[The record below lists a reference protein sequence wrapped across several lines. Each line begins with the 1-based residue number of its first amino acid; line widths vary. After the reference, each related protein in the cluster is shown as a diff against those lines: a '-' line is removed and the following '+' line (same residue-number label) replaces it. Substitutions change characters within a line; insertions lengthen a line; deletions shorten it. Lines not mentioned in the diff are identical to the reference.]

1 MGSFCV
7 DGQRPANFVGIM
19 VVRTDYRVIQQF
31 IEGIDRYNAIA
42 SVVKHPSKR
51 KTLADLSVLSEFH

>member
-1 MGSFCV
+1 
-7 DGQRPANFVGIM
+7 M
-19 VVRTDYRVIQQF
+19 VVRTDFHVVQQF